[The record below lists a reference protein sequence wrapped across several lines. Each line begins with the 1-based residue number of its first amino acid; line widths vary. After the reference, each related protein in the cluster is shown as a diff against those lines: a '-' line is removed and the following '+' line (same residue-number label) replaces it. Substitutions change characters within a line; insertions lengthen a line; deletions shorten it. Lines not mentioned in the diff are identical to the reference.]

1 MTKKL
6 VLSDGTRERELHLV
20 GRIVVGRDPSCEISH
35 DDSLLSRRHAEF
47 VTAGN
52 TVTVK
57 DLGSRN
63 GVFVNG
69 TRASEH
75 TLEPGDVVQIGPL
88 RARFV
93 VDATP
98 RSISPEAMDI
108 DRTAVIRKVSPP
120 PPAVAPPPP
129 IHPSVALAFEE
140 IDEDATRLVPARTEE
155 SASESAPLFMR
166 PDEPAVDDEDEDV
179 TRFKAAPEMP
189 PLRPVLRKV
198 EPPVRIAPVEPLVMP
213 VHSAPP
219 APPVS
224 PLGAF
229 VYGQLTAFGMVVV
242 GAAGAAMV
250 MWRRSLG
257 PDAGDAPVSLGWLA
271 LPVVAAIAAT
281 LVIGAAMNRRIASAL
296 ASGDRTRT

>member
-6 VLSDGTRERELHLV
+6 LVSDGTRERELHLV

-52 TVTVK
+52 RVTVK

-93 VDATP
+93 VDSTP
-98 RSISPEAMDI
+98 RSISPEAMDV
-108 DRTAVIRKVSPP
+108 DRTAVIRQVSAPP
-120 PPAVAPPPP
+120 VAPPPA

-155 SASESAPLFMR
+155 SASESAPLFRR
-166 PDEPAVDDEDEDV
+166 PDEPAADDDEAEDM
-179 TRFKAAPEMP
+179 TRFAAAPEMP
-189 PLRPVLRKV
+189 PPRPVLRRV
-198 EPPVRIAPVEPLVMP
+198 EPPARIAPVEPPVMP
-213 VHSAPP
+213 VRVAVLAPT
-219 APPVS
+219 VN
-224 PLGAF
+224 PLGVF
-229 VYGQLTAFGMVVV
+229 VYGQLAALAMVVL
-242 GAAGAAMV
+242 GAAGAAIV

-257 PDAGDAPVSLGWLA
+257 ADAGEASSSLGWLA

-281 LVIGAAMNRRIASAL
+281 VVIGAAMNRRITSAL
-296 ASGDRTRT
+296 AAGDRTRT